1 VSAGGWGQIGLLALL
16 VTVLVRPLGGYIGR
30 VYAGERTALR
40 PVLKP
45 VESAIYRLAGIDA
58 AAEQT
63 WSSYA
68 VSLLV
73 FNAVGAI
80 VLYAL
85 FRLQDQLP
93 LNPRNFTAA
102 SADLSF
108 DTAVSFVSNTSWQS
122 YGGETTLSYSAQ
134 MIGIA
139 VQSFLS
145 AATGMAVAMA
155 LIRGIAQR
163 GTNTIGNFWTD
174 LTRGVLYV
182 LMPISVVAG
191 LFLIVQGVP
200 QTLEPAVTAHT
211 IAGETQMIA
220 RGPVASQ
227 EAIKLLSGDGGGFFN
242 VNSAHPF
249 ENPTALTNLV
259 EMVLM
264 MTIGAALTNT
274 FGRMVGSEKQGWAVF
289 GAMAL
294 LFALGTAGL
303 TAAEFSGNPALV
315 SLDVDQAAGPLQPGG
330 NMEGKEV
337 RFGVGG
343 SALFAQISTASSDG
357 AVNAMHDSFM
367 PLSGL
372 ILLANMMVDE
382 VIFGAPGS
390 GLWGVLL
397 FALVSVFLAG
407 LMIGRTP
414 EFIGKKI
421 EEREIKMTALA
432 LLVPP
437 AATLGLT
444 AVASVVAPGLAGP
457 ANAGPHGFSEILY
470 GFTSAAATN
479 GSAFAGLA
487 ANTPFYNVTLALAM
501 FAGRYLVIVPVLAIA
516 GSLATKS
523 GAPRGAGTLP
533 TDGVL
538 FALLLAGTIVIVGG
552 LSFFPALALGPVAE
566 HYAMRAGLV
575 Y

>member
-1 VSAGGWGQIGLLALL
+1 MSAGGWGQIGLLALL